1 MKKKLIL
8 ICAAVLMVFAILF
21 GNHLYQKSIGNNDF
35 KTVTII
41 MNKEGEEFFQ
51 KEIPTTSGTLEEL
64 LIEQQRTDA

>member
-41 MNKEGEEFFQ
+41 MNK
-51 KEIPTTSGTLEEL
+51 
-64 LIEQQRTDA
+64 